1 MTNKVYFA
9 TANLGDAIGV
19 ELPRELKSHATTNQ
33 SLLAWALLL
42 EKYRNVYNENLPMVS
57 FLSSGKPVIDGGYI
71 SISHSA
77 DLVAV
82 CFSKTAV
89 VGVDIELIK
98 DAVPQNV
105 SKFLNEKNP
114 PEFYKKWT
122 EREAVIKAKNY
133 SALKKGVEE
142 EFVGITEIVTLNE
155 KAFSLSVYGE
165 NAQFIKV

>member
-1 MTNKVYFA
+1 
-9 TANLGDAIGV
+9 
-19 ELPRELKSHATTNQ
+19 
-33 SLLAWALLL
+33 
-42 EKYRNVYNENLPMVS
+42 MVS

-71 SISHSA
+71 SISHS
-77 DLVAV
+77 DSLVAV

-105 SKFLNEKNP
+105 SKFLGEKNP

-133 SALKKGVEE
+133 SALKKGVDE